1 MFLAIKKEVATK
13 IDKGKNL
20 LPLSWFM
27 KEIKRG
33 SSICLNA
40 SNSVIEENDDDIL
53 NKCKVC

>member
-40 SNSVIEENDDDIL
+40 SSSVIEENDYDVL